1 MRRCLLF
8 IPMYNCGPQI
18 GRVLSQL
25 QKDGVADHFEGVACI
40 DNGSSDDTV
49 EAAIRGLETVPIS
62 KRAVLVNRDNY
73 NLGGSHKVAIAHA
86 LDHGYT
92 HLTVLHGDDQ
102 GSVDDL
108 VDNLPENGDAGVDCL
123 LGARFM
129 TGSRLD
135 GYSPLRTA
143 ANRAFNGLF
152 SMAARHRLYDLGS
165 GLNMYRVEIFR
176 DNFHIRFPDDLT
188 FNYYLILATCA
199 RKHSHRFFPL
209 RWREDD
215 QVSNAR
221 LFRQGCRMLR
231 LLAGRTLQGR
241 QFLEAEHREI
251 VREQYDSTPV
261 QTWGTWP

>member
-108 VDNLPENGDAGVDCL
+108 VDNLPENGDARCRLPAWGTVHDRL
-123 LGARFM
+123 TTRRLFAI
-129 TGSRLD
+129 TDGSQSGIQRPVLD
-135 GYSPLRTA
+135 GGASSSVRSRVRPQHVPGR
-143 ANRAFNGLF
+143 
-152 SMAARHRLYDLGS
+152 DLPGQLS
-165 GLNMYRVEIFR
+165 
-176 DNFHIRFPDDLT
+176 HPFP
-188 FNYYLILATCA
+188 
-199 RKHSHRFFPL
+199 
-209 RWREDD
+209 
-215 QVSNAR
+215 
-221 LFRQGCRMLR
+221 G
-231 LLAGRTLQGR
+231 
-241 QFLEAEHREI
+241 
-251 VREQYDSTPV
+251 
-261 QTWGTWP
+261 